1 MENLLFL
8 GVPILRHFRVTS
20 GYIML
25 LKNSA
30 CWNVQAMPFEVRLML
45 TMITRFANLRHNAFA
60 MSAGLNKTV
69 STFHFFDAL
78 HAFKSSHDA

>member
-30 CWNVQAMPFEVRLML
+30 CGNVQALPFEVILML
-45 TMITRFANLRHNAFA
+45 TMITRFPTLCHNAFA
-60 MSAGLNKTV
+60 MSASLDKTA

-78 HAFKSSHDA
+78 HAIKSSHDA